1 MRRLSHN
8 VGLILGALCIA
19 GTTPATA
26 HATALPDSVSD
37 EMSLG
42 TKAAINDADSIPP
55 NGYVTTPSE
64 PSRELSHAL
73 TLFAHDDWQAAAIE
87 LQKVADGATHDDH
100 GNRQI
105 AEYRLGISLFNLQLY
120 QSSLDVFSRIATN
133 KCHVKRLESITWFG
147 RLAGKLPESA
157 HIESQLAPFNEQDIR
172 TATSPDDSQL
182 RSTLLYLLG
191 RQLYQKGDYNAALS
205 AYHGVES
212 TSDCY
217 KHAQFQ
223 IVACHVRLRKS
234 VPAIKQL
241 QCILTQLEA
250 GTIRAVDSENLRD
263 LINLSLARIYYS
275 GSIKIN
281 PETNIPTVS
290 GERLTMAV
298 RYWEKVSKS
307 SAYYVDVLFEEAWA
321 YFMAGHYAEA
331 LGNVYSIRSPYF
343 PPFVYPEADVL
354 KAAIYFSGCD
364 YEKTV
369 IQVARVMSQRGFLS
383 DLTAFRNAQTRK
395 GVSGFYDFIANY
407 AAVHTV
413 MKPEARTLVT
423 SALTDRSVGDA
434 IAYAKAIESEQKRLI
449 ASPALNESSFG
460 EQLSFALRQQT
471 ITAKKAAVDL
481 ALARLDHSIAE
492 YHEAVRNGEGILIDI
507 TAAQRH
513 LLSTSRTLSYSFGRT
528 RVEVKPDDDHI
539 IWPFDGEYWRDEI
552 GTYRQI
558 IFPVCEYQFRGYGRH
573 LL

>member
-8 VGLILGALCIA
+8 VGSILGALFIA
-19 GTTPATA
+19 GTPPLTA

-37 EMSLG
+37 ETSVG
-42 TKAAINDADSIPP
+42 TKTATSDVGSIPSK
-55 NGYVTTPSE
+55 GYVPTPGE
-64 PSRELSHAL
+64 PSHELADAL

-87 LQKVADGATHDDH
+87 LQKVTDGATHDDH

-105 AEYRLGISLFNLQLY
+105 AEYRLAIALFNLELY
-120 QSSLDVFSRIATN
+120 QPSLDVFSRIATN
-133 KCHVKRLESITWFG
+133 KCHVNRLESITWFG

-157 HIESQLAPFNEQDIR
+157 HIESQMVPFNEQDIR
-172 TATSPDDSQL
+172 RATSKEESQL
-182 RSTLLYLLG
+182 GSTLLYLLG
-191 RQLYQKGDYNAALS
+191 KQLYQKGDYKAALS
-205 AYHGVES
+205 AYQGVES
-212 TSDCY
+212 TSDRY
-217 KHAQFQ
+217 KQAQFQ

-241 QCILTQLEA
+241 KCILSQLEA
-250 GTIRAVDSENLRD
+250 GTVRAADSENLRD

-290 GERLTMAV
+290 GERLSMAV
-298 RYWEKVSKS
+298 KYWEKVSKS
-307 SAYYVDVLFEEAWA
+307 SPYYVDVLFEEAWA
-321 YFMAGHYAEA
+321 HFMAGHYAEA

-343 PPFVYPEADVL
+343 ASFIYPEADIL

-369 IQVARVMSQRGFLS
+369 TQVARVMGQRGFLT
-383 DLTAFRNAQTRK
+383 DLTAFRNAQSRK
-395 GVSGFYDFIANY
+395 GISGFYDSIAN
-407 AAVHTV
+407 HDTEIPV
-413 MKPEARTLVT
+413 MKPDARTLVT
-423 SALTDRSVGDA
+423 SALTNRAVSDA
-434 IAYAKAIESEQKRLI
+434 IAYANVLESERKRVV
-449 ASPALNESSFG
+449 ATPAFKEANFG
-460 EQLSFALRQQT
+460 KVLEGALRQQT
-471 ITAKKAAVDL
+471 LTAKKAAVDL
-481 ALARLDHSIAE
+481 ALARLDRTIAE
-492 YHEAVRNGEGILIDI
+492 YHETLQNGERILIDL

-513 LLSTSRTLSYSFGRT
+513 LISTSRMLSHPSGRT

-558 IFPVCEYQFRGYGRH
+558 IFPVCEYQFRGYGRN